1 MSGEDRKQCKLLL
14 GDIIKGYSVISY
26 GEQDFYIKHFS
37 ILDNVIIDEFEE
49 NAYKEA
55 VVFGIESQKEL
66 LNKAKDYG
74 AWSDK
79 EERYIGDLQSMIDKA
94 KEKKTLSKDPLLKE
108 VYKKNL
114 DQLEKEKED
123 LNKKRNKIISFSA
136 ETLAGNKK
144 VSKMLE
150 ISLFSDKDFTKKIK
164 KEDLVNISSL
174 AINKISEFYD
184 HEKMLRVSYI
194 DLFFEAFMYQSGN
207 PILLFNKKFKK
218 LTFYQHRIL
227 SYANTLYNK
236 IKNSSYIPQDAYKDA
251 VEIYNH
257 IDKEPEE
264 QNDSKSMNHMAKK
277 INEHTEKEGA
287 KKGIPLDYFK

>member
-1 MSGEDRKQCKLLL
+1 
-14 GDIIKGYSVISY
+14 
-26 GEQDFYIKHFS
+26 
-37 ILDNVIIDEFEE
+37 
-49 NAYKEA
+49 
-55 VVFGIESQKEL
+55 
-66 LNKAKDYG
+66 
-74 AWSDK
+74 
-79 EERYIGDLQSMIDKA
+79 
-94 KEKKTLSKDPLLKE
+94 
-108 VYKKNL
+108 
-114 DQLEKEKED
+114 
-123 LNKKRNKIISFSA
+123 
-136 ETLAGNKK
+136 
-144 VSKMLE
+144 MLE